1 MNRSFA
7 LGALALLL
15 ATGVAPAQDKAAP
28 KNEKRPQLPPAQLQR
43 IPDGVKVVRELPYA
57 PGGHERHKLDIYT
70 PENAPAGAKLPLV
83 VWVHGGGWQNGTKNA
98 CPALW
103 LVPRGYAVASINY
116 RLSSHA
122 TYPAQIEDCKAAIRW
137 LRANAAA
144 QGIDGERIGAWGSSA
159 GGHLVAL
166 LGVTGDV
173 KDFDKGE
180 RLQVSSAVQAVCDFF
195 GPTDFLQMSKF
206 PSTIPHDS
214 PTSPESKL
222 IGGAIQENKEKVAR
236 ANPLTFVS
244 RGDAPFLILHGDKDP
259 LVPIHQSELLEAAL
273 KQVGVEVSL
282 VKLEARD
289 TAGSRSTSLSGSS
302 ASRPSSTSISS
313 ARRSNHC
320 PTHRA
325 FP

>member
-1 MNRSFA
+1 MHRLLTLS
-7 LGALALLL
+7 LPALLL
-15 ATGVAPAQDKAAP
+15 SVAFASAQDKAAP
-28 KNEKRPQLPPAQLQR
+28 KSGAKPKLPPAQLQR

-70 PENAPAGAKLPLV
+70 PENATPGAKLPLV
-83 VWVHGGGWQNGTKNA
+83 VWVHGGGWQNGSKNA

-103 LVPRGYAVASINY
+103 LVPHGYVVASINY

-144 QGIDGERIGAWGSSA
+144 HGIDGARIGVWGSSA

-173 KDFDKGE
+173 KNFDTGE
-180 RLQVSSAVQAVCDFF
+180 NLGVSSAVQAVCDFF

-222 IGGAIQENKEKVAR
+222 IGGAIQEHKDKVAR

-273 KQVGVEVSL
+273 KQAGVEVTL
-282 VKLEARD
+282 VTLEG
-289 TAGSRSTSLSGSS
+289 AGHGGQPFNAPEQQQRIAAFFDKHLK
-302 ASRPSSTSISS
+302 
-313 ARRSNHC
+313 
-320 PTHRA
+320 RA
-325 FP
+325 AK

>member
-1 MNRSFA
+1 MARVCATAA
-7 LGALALLL
+7 LGLLL
-15 ATGVAPAQDKAAP
+15 TSVAVAQDKAVSKA
-28 KNEKRPQLPPAQLQR
+28 PAQLQR
-43 IPDGVKVVRELPYA
+43 LPDGVKVARELPYA
-57 PGGHERHKLDIYT
+57 PGGHERHKLDLYT
-70 PENAPAGAKLPLV
+70 PANTAPGAKLPLV
-83 VWVHGGGWQNGTKNA
+83 VWVHGGGWQNGSKNV

-122 TYPAQIEDCKAAIRW
+122 TYPAQIEDCKTAVRW
-137 LRANAAA
+137 LRANASAH
-144 QGIDGERIGAWGSSA
+144 GIDGERIGVWGASA

-180 RLQVSSAVQAVCDFF
+180 NLGTSSAVQAVCDFF
-195 GPTDFLQMSKF
+195 GPTDFLQMNKF
-206 PSTIPHDS
+206 PSTIEHDS

-273 KQVGVEVSL
+273 KQAGVAVTL
-282 VKLEARD
+282 LKLEG
-289 TAGSRSTSLSGSS
+289 AGHGGQPFNAPEQQQRIAAFFDQHLKRS
-302 ASRPSSTSISS
+302 AK
-313 ARRSNHC
+313 
-320 PTHRA
+320 
-325 FP
+325 

>member
-1 MNRSFA
+1 MNRTFA
-7 LGALALLL
+7 VGALALLL
-15 ATGVAPAQDKAAP
+15 TAGFTSAQDKAAP
-28 KNEKRPQLPPAQLQR
+28 KTEKRPQLPPAQLQR

-70 PENAPAGAKLPLV
+70 PDSAPAGAKLPLV

-103 LVPRGYAVASINY
+103 LVPRGYVVASINY

-137 LRANAAA
+137 LRANAAKH
-144 QGIDGERIGAWGSSA
+144 GIDGERIGAWGSSA

-173 KDFDKGE
+173 KGFDKGE
-180 RLQVSSAVQAVCDFF
+180 NLGVSSAVQAVCDFF

-222 IGGAIQENKEKVAR
+222 IGGAIQEHKDKVAR

-259 LVPIHQSELLEAAL
+259 LVPVHQSELLEATL
-273 KQVGVEVSL
+273 KQSGVEVTL
-282 VKLEARD
+282 VKLEG
-289 TAGSRSTSLSGSS
+289 AGHGGQPFNQPEQQQRVAAFFDKHLK
-302 ASRPSSTSISS
+302 
-313 ARRSNHC
+313 
-320 PTHRA
+320 RA
-325 FP
+325 AK

>member
-1 MNRSFA
+1 MNRS
-7 LGALALLL
+7 LAPGVVVLLL
-15 ATGVAPAQDKAAP
+15 AAGVASAQDKPVPKPAP
-28 KNEKRPQLPPAQLQR
+28 KLPPAQLQR

-103 LVPRGYAVASINY
+103 LVPHGYVVASINY

-137 LRANAAA
+137 LRANAAKHGLDA
-144 QGIDGERIGAWGSSA
+144 ERIGVWGASA

-180 RLQVSSAVQAVCDFF
+180 HLGASSAVQAVCDFF

-222 IGGAIQENKEKVAR
+222 IGGAIQEHKEKVAR

-259 LVPIHQSELLEAAL
+259 LVPIHQSELLETAL
-273 KQVGVEVSL
+273 KQAGVEVSL
-282 VKLEARD
+282 VRLEG
-289 TAGSRSTSLSGSS
+289 AGHGGQPFNQPEQQQRVAAFFDKHLK
-302 ASRPSSTSISS
+302 
-313 ARRSNHC
+313 
-320 PTHRA
+320 RA
-325 FP
+325 AK

>member
-1 MNRSFA
+1 MTYLLPLSV
-7 LGALALLL
+7 LTLLL
-15 ATGVAPAQDKAAP
+15 AVTPTSAQDKPSP
-28 KNEKRPQLPPAQLQR
+28 KTTPQPKLPPGQIQR
-43 IPDGVKVVRELPYA
+43 VPEGVKVIRELPYA

-70 PENAPAGAKLPLV
+70 PESAPTGNRLPLV
-83 VWVHGGGWQNGTKNA
+83 VWVHGGGWQNGSKNG

-122 TYPAQIEDCKAAIRW
+122 TYPAQLEDCKTAIRW
-137 LRANAAA
+137 LRRNAVAY
-144 QGIDGERIGAWGSSA
+144 GIDGERIGVWGSSA

-180 RLQVSSAVQAVCDFF
+180 NIGVSSAVQAVCDFF

-206 PSTIPHDS
+206 PSTIEHDS

-222 IGGAIQENKEKVAR
+222 IGGAIRENKDKVAR

-244 RGDAPFLILHGDKDP
+244 QGDAPFLILHGDKDP

-273 KQVGVEVSL
+273 KEAHVDVAL
-282 VKLEARD
+282 VRL
-289 TAGSRSTSLSGSS
+289 AGAGHGGQQFNTPEQQQHIVAFFDKHLK
-302 ASRPSSTSISS
+302 RPVK
-313 ARRSNHC
+313 
-320 PTHRA
+320 
-325 FP
+325 

>member
-1 MNRSFA
+1 MNLSFA
-7 LGALALLL
+7 SGTLALLL
-15 ATGVAPAQDKAAP
+15 AAGFGSAQDKVAP
-28 KNEKRPQLPPAQLQR
+28 KTTPQPKLPPAQLQR

-70 PENAPAGAKLPLV
+70 PENTPVGAKLPLV

-144 QGIDGERIGAWGSSA
+144 HGIDAERIGAWGSSA

-195 GPTDFLQMSKF
+195 GPTDFLQMNKF
-206 PSTIPHDS
+206 PGTMNHDA

-222 IGGAIQENKEKVAR
+222 IGGAIQENKDKVAR

-244 RGDAPFLILHGDKDP
+244 KGDAPFLILHGDKDP
-259 LVPIHQSELLEAAL
+259 LVPIHQSEMLEAAL
-273 KQVGVEVSL
+273 KQAGVEATL
-282 VKLEARD
+282 VKLEG
-289 TAGSRSTSLSGSS
+289 AGHGGQPFNLPEQQQRVAAFFDKHLK
-302 ASRPSSTSISS
+302 
-313 ARRSNHC
+313 
-320 PTHRA
+320 RA
-325 FP
+325 AK